1 MENESRFANQVQIA
15 SLSARVEA
23 KQCGLGH
30 ALLGVP
36 RVSVDAIVWLKRV
49 SLWSCPLPLPNMKV
63 FDADVTIDAREHSL
77 IQIFNEKGASGHIVR
92 SLPLGDVQCIYADG
106 TGWLLERK
114 TAWDFEASMRDGRY
128 FEQRSR
134 LLSETSFRA
143 VFVIEGDLRQSTMH
157 AHMLSAMAGIERSD
171 RAQVY
176 RSWDTSETFHL
187 IGVLIG
193 KLEAPPPNAIPPGIA
208 PPEMTTS
215 KRKRDSSPSTA
226 FKRMLM
232 CIPSVSENI
241 AGRLVEEF
249 ETLSS
254 LQRALANETP
264 FRQIP
269 LPGGKRLGKARLK
282 HLKQYLLDSST

>member
-1 MENESRFANQVQIA
+1 
-15 SLSARVEA
+15 
-23 KQCGLGH
+23 
-30 ALLGVP
+30 
-36 RVSVDAIVWLKRV
+36 
-49 SLWSCPLPLPNMKV
+49 MKV
-63 FDADVTIDAREHSL
+63 FDANVTIDARERSL
-77 IQIFNEKGASGHIVR
+77 IQIFGEKGAEGHIVE
-92 SLPLGDVQCIYADG
+92 SLSLGDVQCIYADK

-114 TAWDFEASMRDGRY
+114 TASDFEASMRDGRY

-134 LLSETSFRA
+134 LLNEKGFRA
-143 VFVIEGDLRQSTMH
+143 VFVIEGDMRKLKMH
-157 AHMLSAMAGIERSD
+157 AHMLSAMAGVERSD
-171 RAQVY
+171 RAQIY
-176 RSWDTSETFHL
+176 RTWDIRETFDL

-193 KLEAPPPNAIPPGIA
+193 KLEAPPPAAIPSGIA
-208 PPEMTTS
+208 PPKMTTS
-215 KRKRDSSPSTA
+215 KRKRESSPSTA